1 MSAQSHANNPMPT
14 PAEKPRNGRRSIIFG
29 LGLVLVGLVVFL
41 VGAVPRAFGLDRSPV
56 FGFVQISVFL
66 VGLAL
71 ICLGGYITLATFWGN
86 RPKTIRA
93 EIGQRLVS
101 TGYVVAVVAGMA
113 DVFGL
118 GSHSFPSVP
127 YFGPWQAIG
136 VVLGA
141 LIIGIGFVLLIPPG
155 IKSGAQEPEDE
166 EPPKIEIMK

>member
-1 MSAQSHANNPMPT
+1 MTDAV
-14 PAEKPRNGRRSIIFG
+14 EKPRNGRTSIL
-29 LGLVLVGLVVFL
+29 LGLTLVVFGLVVFL
-41 VGAVPRAFGLDRSPV
+41 IGAIPGAFGLDRSPV
-56 FGFVQISVFL
+56 FGFVQISVLL

-71 ICLGGYITLATFWGN
+71 ICLGGYVTLATLWGD

-93 EIGQRLVS
+93 EVGQRLVS

-127 YFGPWQAIG
+127 YFGPWQAVG

-141 LIIGIGFVLLIPPG
+141 LIIGVGFILLIPPNR
-155 IKSGAQEPEDE
+155 DE
-166 EPPKIEIMK
+166 EVEEPVS

>member
-1 MSAQSHANNPMPT
+1 ADLVMT
-14 PAEKPRNGRRSIIFG
+14 GVLEKPRNGRVSILLG
-29 LGLVLVGLVVFL
+29 LTLVLVGLAFFL
-41 VGAVPRAFGLDRSPV
+41 IGTLPGAFGLDRSPV

-71 ICLGGYITLATFWGN
+71 ICLGGYITLASLWSG

-93 EIGQRLVS
+93 DVGQRLVS

-118 GSHSFPSVP
+118 GSHIFPDIP
-127 YFGPWQAIG
+127 YFGPWQATG
-136 VVLGA
+136 VILGA

-155 IKSGAQEPEDE
+155 STEEGA
-166 EPPKIEIMK
+166 